1 MRRLAKKIAASIM
14 ALTLV
19 VAMGT
24 TCFAA
29 TWGSYFGA
37 SQGWYE
43 GADGKLTAN
52 SASGFTAAIDA
63 VGWGGVWGG
72 QIYIDG
78 SKDDNAKSISVK
90 KGQKYTLSFSIS
102 ATNVTKF
109 VYVKVATGETLAYS
123 TWVKVDAN
131 KTKKVK
137 ATFTAAANADSI
149 YFGVGGDV
157 GDRENVT
164 TDADA
169 PTRYATFQKVFKI
182 PAADGLAQ
190 DANGE
195 YAAATVIKVS
205 KFTLIGQP
213 KIKSVKSKKKGKVTV
228 KFTKVPGAK
237 AYKVKVG
244 SKVKT
249 TKKTTLTVKAKS
261 KKKVKVQV
269 AAVAKTSGVAGAYSA
284 KKTVKV
290 K

>member
-24 TCFAA
+24 TCFGA

-43 GADGKLTAN
+43 GAEGKLTSN
-52 SASGFTAAIDA
+52 KASGFTAAVDA
-63 VGWGGVWGG
+63 VGWGGIWGG

-78 SKDDNAKSISVK
+78 SKGDNARNISVK
-90 KGQKYTLSFSIS
+90 KGQTYTLSFSIK

-123 TWVKVDAN
+123 TWVKVPAN
-131 KTKKVK
+131 KTKKVNVKFK
-137 ATFTAAANADSI
+137 AKANANSI

-169 PTRYATFQKVFKI
+169 PVRYGVFQNQFKMS
-182 PAADGLAQ
+182 AVDGLAE
-190 DANGE
+190 DANGDFT
-195 YAAATVIKVS
+195 AATVLTVT
-205 KFTLIGQP
+205 KFTLIQQP
-213 KIKSVKSKKKGKVTV
+213 KLKSVKSRKKGKVTV
-228 KFTKVPGAK
+228 KFGKVKGAK
-237 AYKVKVG
+237 SYKVKVG
-244 SKVKT
+244 SKVYK
-249 TKKTTLTVKAKS
+249 TKKATLTVKAKS
-261 KKKVKVQV
+261 KKRVKVQV
-269 AAVAKTSGVAGAYSA
+269 AAIAKSSNVAGAYSKA
-284 KKTVKV
+284 KRVKV